1 MDTIEER
8 LPPHSVEA
16 EEAVLGSLLIDPD
29 AIYEVSGHLLPAHFY
44 RTRHRFIYQAMLDLQ
59 QAKTPLDVVTLI
71 EQLRRNDTL
80 DQLADPKGG
89 YSSESVIIGLL
100 NAVPTS
106 INLSAYAG
114 IVAAAAK
121 RRDLLHAAG
130 TVAKLAYDE
139 TVDLDDVRHHAL
151 SAIRDALADQA
162 NDGTLTAR
170 EAFAAAEAR
179 QDRLRAGDKVK
190 VIPTGLTAVD
200 EIHGGGYQTG
210 FYLIAARPGMG
221 KTSYITTCLA
231 HQLRLG
237 HRILHFAL
245 ETTTEATVDKLL
257 AAALNVPYNTVNKGL
272 LDEEQYAHYRHLV
285 GRWQTYPWFI
295 NDTHNMPLYALL
307 NHARLLHATE
317 GIDLIYVDHIG
328 KITLPDRRAWQNETA
343 RMTEISRELEA
354 LAHDLDLPLVAAAQ
368 LNRGV
373 ESRQDKR
380 PLLSDLRDSGSLEA
394 DAGVVQFI
402 YRDEYYNPHTDR
414 PRIAEIL
421 TPKNRYGPTGTV
433 QVFFN
438 NTLAK
443 FGNLAVKEIAL

>member
-29 AIYEVSGHLLPAHFY
+29 AIYEVSGYLLPTHFY
-44 RTRHRFIYQAMLDLQ
+44 RARNRFIYEAMLDLQ
-59 QAKTPLDVVTLI
+59 KAKTPLDVVTLL
-71 EQLRRNDTL
+71 EQLRRNETL
-80 DQLADPKGG
+80 QHLGDSQG
-89 YSSESVIIGLL
+89 YNGESVVISLL

-106 INLSAYAG
+106 INLNAYAG
-114 IVAAAAK
+114 IVADAAK
-121 RRDLLHAAG
+121 RRELIAAAG

-139 TVDLDDVRHHAL
+139 TSELNDVRHHAL
-151 SAIRDALADQA
+151 SAIRDALADQS
-162 NDGTLTAR
+162 NDGTLSAS

-179 QDRLRAGDKVK
+179 QERLRAGEKVK
-190 VIPTGLTAVD
+190 VIPTGLAAVD

-210 FYLIAARPGMG
+210 FYLVAARPGMG
-221 KTSYITTCLA
+221 KTSYITTTLA

-272 LDEEQYAHYRHLV
+272 LNEEQYALYKQLV
-285 GRWQTYPWFI
+285 AKWKAYPWFI

-307 NHARLLHATE
+307 NHARLMQATE
-317 GIDLIYVDHIG
+317 GIELIYVDHIG

-354 LAHDLDLPLVAAAQ
+354 LAHDLDIPLVAAAQ

-380 PLLSDLRDSGSLEA
+380 PQLSDLRDSGSLEA
-394 DAGVVQFI
+394 DAGTVQFI
-402 YRDEYYNPHTDR
+402 YRDDYYNPHTCLLYTSD
-414 PRIAEIL
+414 AADE
-421 TPKNRYGPTGTV
+421 
-433 QVFFN
+433 
-438 NTLAK
+438 
-443 FGNLAVKEIAL
+443 

>member
-29 AIYEVSGHLLPAHFY
+29 AIYEVSGSLLPTHFY
-44 RTRHRFIYQAMLDLQ
+44 RARNRFIYEAMLDLQ
-59 QAKTPLDVVTLI
+59 KAKTPLDVVTLL
-71 EQLRRNDTL
+71 EQLRRNETL
-80 DQLADPKGG
+80 QHLGDSQG
-89 YSSESVIIGLL
+89 YNGESVVISLL

-106 INLSAYAG
+106 INLNAYAG
-114 IVAAAAK
+114 IVADAAK
-121 RRDLLHAAG
+121 RRELIAAAG

-139 TVDLDDVRHHAL
+139 TSELNDVRHHAL
-151 SAIRDALADQA
+151 SAIRDALADQS
-162 NDGTLTAR
+162 NDGTLSAG
-170 EAFAAAEAR
+170 EAFAAAEER
-179 QDRLRAGDKVK
+179 QERLRAGEKVK
-190 VIPTGLTAVD
+190 VIPTGLAAVD

-210 FYLIAARPGMG
+210 FYLVAARPGMG
-221 KTSYITTCLA
+221 KTSYITTTLA

-272 LDEEQYAHYRHLV
+272 LNEEQYALYKQLV
-285 GRWQTYPWFI
+285 AKWKAYPWFI

-307 NHARLLHATE
+307 NHARLMQATE
-317 GIDLIYVDHIG
+317 GIELIYVDHIG

-354 LAHDLDLPLVAAAQ
+354 LAHDLDIPLVAAAQ

-380 PLLSDLRDSGSLEA
+380 PQLSDLRDSGSLEA
-394 DAGVVQFI
+394 DAGTVQFI
-402 YRDEYYNPHTDR
+402 YRDDYYNPHTDR
-414 PRIAEIL
+414 PCIAELL

-433 QVFFN
+433 QLYFN